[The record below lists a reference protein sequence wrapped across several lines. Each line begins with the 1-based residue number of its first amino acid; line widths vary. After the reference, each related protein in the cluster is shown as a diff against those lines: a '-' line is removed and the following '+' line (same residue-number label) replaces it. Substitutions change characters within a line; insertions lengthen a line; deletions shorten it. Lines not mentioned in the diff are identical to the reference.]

1 MSSLSQELST
11 TRTMNILYFQSA
23 TSPKHTISP
32 SIMSEG
38 NLVQNATSAST
49 HALIP
54 KHTISSSIMSS
65 KVTLVSHLTHDQVCS
80 ECTHFLLFQSTTSA
94 ISVMTT
100 HYSSLL
106 KQESLNQVFQ
116 SMSTQLSTDLLPDHT
131 IENNNGQTMG
141 IFVVVGSVGGIVLIL
156 MLIGIIILQCVILC
170 QRKKGKHSQRE
181 GKNSLL
187 HHSD

>member
-1 MSSLSQELST
+1 
-11 TRTMNILYFQSA
+11 
-23 TSPKHTISP
+23 
-32 SIMSEG
+32 
-38 NLVQNATSAST
+38 
-49 HALIP
+49 
-54 KHTISSSIMSS
+54 
-65 KVTLVSHLTHDQVCS
+65 
-80 ECTHFLLFQSTTSA
+80 
-94 ISVMTT
+94 MTT

-131 IENNNGQTMG
+131 IANNNGQTMG
-141 IFVVVGSVGGIVLIL
+141 LFVVVWSVGGTVLIL

-181 GKNSLL
+181 GQNNLL